1 MSITIDDIKAM
12 DASKAKEVFNGL
24 YEKSPWVAE
33 AMSTRISQCGDTLT
47 SFASEMKSI
56 VDNASYELKL
66 ELIRNHPDLAAK
78 ASVAKSMTE
87 ESQEEQA
94 RAGLNTLTVE
104 EMKQFT
110 DYNEEYKSKFE
121 FPFILAVRNATK
133 HTILNAFKSRLN
145 NNKSIEFEECLSQ
158 IHKIAWMR
166 LLTKVQFK
174 PVGFLTCHVLDT
186 ACGCPAAGMRITLS
200 RVDGNNRKLI
210 KEFITNDDG
219 RTGRALDGLDFTP
232 GTYEWIFYCGPYF
245 ASKGLYTTGTPF
257 LDEVPIRFGIDNPED
272 HYHVPLLVSPW
283 SFSTYRGS

>member
-12 DASKAKEVFNGL
+12 GASKAKEVLNGL

-47 SFASEMKSI
+47 SFASEMRSI

-110 DYNEEYKSKFE
+110 DYNEEY
-121 FPFILAVRNATK
+121 
-133 HTILNAFKSRLN
+133 
-145 NNKSIEFEECLSQ
+145 
-158 IHKIAWMR
+158 
-166 LLTKVQFK
+166 
-174 PVGFLTCHVLDT
+174 
-186 ACGCPAAGMRITLS
+186 
-200 RVDGNNRKLI
+200 
-210 KEFITNDDG
+210 
-219 RTGRALDGLDFTP
+219 
-232 GTYEWIFYCGPYF
+232 
-245 ASKGLYTTGTPF
+245 
-257 LDEVPIRFGIDNPED
+257 
-272 HYHVPLLVSPW
+272 
-283 SFSTYRGS
+283 